1 MFNYIF
7 NALKVKIALAKAL
20 RNMRNHDHTIE
31 VTNLDDVRGT
41 PGKKMEAV
49 EGYVLESGKFS
60 QGVVVNSDK
69 ITELLFMSMMSLGK
83 VKVRKVSAS
92 FYTGV
97 GHCYTGKPDGWVATD
112 I

>member
-7 NALKVKIALAKAL
+7 NALKVKIALVNAL
-20 RNMRNHDHTIE
+20 RNMRNHGHTIK
-31 VTNLDDVRGT
+31 VVNLDDVRGES
-41 PGKKMEAV
+41 GKKMEAV
-49 EGYVLESGKFS
+49 EGYILESGKFS
-60 QGVVVNSDK
+60 QGIYIEADM
-69 ITELLFMSMMSLGK
+69 ITELTFLSMMGLGN
-83 VKVRKVSAS
+83 VNVRKVSVS

>member
-7 NALKVKIALAKAL
+7 NALKVKIALANAL
-20 RNMRNHDHTIE
+20 RNMRNHGHTIE
-31 VTNLDDVRGT
+31 VVNLDDVRGES
-41 PGKKMEAV
+41 GKKMEAV
-49 EGYVLESGKFS
+49 EGYILESGKFS

-97 GHCYTGKPDGWVATD
+97 GHCYSGKPDGWVATD

>member
-7 NALKVKIALAKAL
+7 NAIKVKVLLTNAL
-20 RNMRNHDHTIE
+20 RNMRNHDHAIK
-31 VTNLDDVRGT
+31 VTNLDDMRGES
-41 PGKKMEAV
+41 GKKMEDV
-49 EGYVLESGKFS
+49 EGYILEYGKFS
-60 QGVVVNSDK
+60 QGIYIEADK
-69 ITELLFMSMMSLGK
+69 ITELAFLSMMSLGK

>member
-7 NALKVKIALAKAL
+7 NAIKVKVLLTNAL
-20 RNMRNHDHTIE
+20 RNMRNHDHAIK
-31 VTNLDDVRGT
+31 VTNLDDMRGES
-41 PGKKMEAV
+41 GKKMEDV
-49 EGYVLESGKFS
+49 EGYILESGNFS
-60 QGVVVNSDK
+60 QGIYIEADK
-69 ITELLFMSMMSLGK
+69 ITELVFVSMMSLGR

-97 GHCYTGKPDGWVATD
+97 GDCYSGKPDGWVATN